1 MDTGTTTTVSKYQQ
15 NVRTKTYVLSGG
27 LNHYTMYE
35 GNGSVASGWPDDLT
49 WVSFN
54 NLWVTSQQSI
64 ARSCGILYNTTN
76 NSEQETQDLYDGI
89 KTVAHETRVDH
100 RFILAAVMQE
110 TRGCVR
116 AKTSVSPDGIKNP
129 GLLQSFKGTF
139 SCNDENGKVTTPCPR
154 DTIFGMLRDGVA
166 GTEDDGHGFATDI
179 NAQADVKNVGY
190 AEAYYRAARLYNSG
204 AIDDSGDLGKGSAT
218 HCYASDL
225 ANRLVGW
232 TDSESACTLDDQ

>member
-1 MDTGTTTTVSKYQQ
+1 
-15 NVRTKTYVLSGG
+15 
-27 LNHYTMYE
+27 MYS
-35 GNGSVASGWPDDLT
+35 GNGSVASGWPDELT

-54 NLWVTSQQSI
+54 NLWVTSQSTI
-64 ARSCGILYNTTN
+64 SRSCDILYNTTN
-76 NSEQETQDLYDGI
+76 NSDQETADLYDSI
-89 KTVAHETRVDH
+89 KQISHETRIDH

-139 SCNDENGKVTTPCPR
+139 TCNDENGKTKSPCPK
-154 DTIFGMLRDGVA
+154 DQIMGMIRDGVA
-166 GTEDDGHGFATDI
+166 GTGAGHGFAADI
-179 NAQADVKNVGY
+179 NAQGEIDNVGY

-218 HCYASDL
+218 HCYATDI

-232 TDSESACTLDDQ
+232 TDSKSACTLDNA